1 MSISSDAKSA
11 SETESSRKPLV
22 DDISADDVEPITA
35 QPGNASRTATTS
47 DGSKLSNAAGMSGQG
62 PNPIWAETVR
72 LAFSA
77 DQEAAIQHDADVE
90 QSELD
95 KQELRELERTELYG
109 ETSRAKQPSRLRSVL
124 DRLLRR
130 SS

>member
-1 MSISSDAKSA
+1 
-11 SETESSRKPLV
+11 
-22 DDISADDVEPITA
+22 
-35 QPGNASRTATTS
+35 
-47 DGSKLSNAAGMSGQG
+47 MSGQG

-72 LAFSA
+72 RAFSA
-77 DQEAAIQHDADVE
+77 DQAAAIQHDADVE

-95 KQELRELERTELYG
+95 KAELQEMERSELYG
-109 ETSRAKQPSRLRSVL
+109 EAAPRPQQSRLRSVL